1 MACPGVPRE
10 SSIVRMI
17 RHCGIYQENIGKRG
31 KSGRSVD
38 ERAAIHGFLNGCLG
52 NGNIPDSQNR
62 KTASSRNK
70 RQEKEGGQK
79 F

>member
-1 MACPGVPRE
+1 MPLCARRIIHFQNDSPK
-10 SSIVRMI
+10 
-17 RHCGIYQENIGKRG
+17 GIYQENLRKTGG
-31 KSGRSVD
+31 SGGPVN
-38 ERAAIHGFLNGCLG
+38 ERAAIHGFLDGRLG

-62 KTASSRNK
+62 KTTSSRNK